1 MSGSEPWALVRMK
14 KANDEAARLKREEE
28 LVLRQAAVTSWF
40 AQAEANPG
48 ANAKAETAALQGCA
62 FFFYRPVRA
71 LAPPISVNRAQSSPS
86 PPHPLHTRPHSMER
100 DLKSASEE
108 LVKVRRERLRALYAE
123 DRARWQAQ
131 LAARGLV
138 IETTGPAH

>member
-1 MSGSEPWALVRMK
+1 MK
-14 KANDEAARLKREEE
+14 KANEEAARLKREEE
-28 LVLRQAAVTSWF
+28 LVLRQASVTSWF
-40 AQAEANPG
+40 ARAEQNPG
-48 ANAKAETAALQGCA
+48 ANAKAETAALEGCV
-62 FFFYRPVRA
+62 RPRGVGARLA
-71 LAPPISVNRAQSSPS
+71 LLPRPRFTTSL
-86 PPHPLHTRPHSMER
+86 PPHPQRSMER
-100 DLKSASEE
+100 DLKAASEE

>member
-1 MSGSEPWALVRMK
+1 MLRRAWPPPPP
-14 KANDEAARLKREEE
+14 AAR
-28 LVLRQAAVTSWF
+28 AH
-40 AQAEANPG
+40 
-48 ANAKAETAALQGCA
+48 
-62 FFFYRPVRA
+62 
-71 LAPPISVNRAQSSPS
+71 APQTLTT
-86 PPHPLHTRPHSMER
+86 HPARSMER
-100 DLKSASEE
+100 DLKAASEE

>member
-48 ANAKAETAALQGCA
+48 ANAKAETAALQGCG
-62 FFFYRPVRA
+62 FLLCPVRV
-71 LAPPISVNRAQSSPS
+71 PYVQSHS
-86 PPHPLHTRPHSMER
+86 PPLS
-100 DLKSASEE
+100 
-108 LVKVRRERLRALYAE
+108 
-123 DRARWQAQ
+123 
-131 LAARGLV
+131 
-138 IETTGPAH
+138 TT